1 MPCVPSDDKRIT
13 QEEFDR
19 RFPIRLTQRMRTW
32 AGPSTRPEPH
42 SPTGKQIASE
52 DLQQRLQSE
61 VAETDPQPEIEPI
74 PSSDSKAPH
83 SDVLSGENIERSD
96 DPSRVSPSK
105 SPNGSNTP
113 QQDLAI
119 TSPNLSSFELEEEL
133 DIPNEVEE
141 PVIGGE
147 ANEGGISNDIDDIYD

>member
-1 MPCVPSDDKRIT
+1 
-13 QEEFDR
+13 
-19 RFPIRLTQRMRTW
+19 MRTW
-32 AGPSTRPEPH
+32 AGPTSTRPEPH
-42 SPTGKQIASE
+42 YPTGNQTAGE
-52 DLQQRLQSE
+52 DLQQRLPSE
-61 VAETDPQPEIEPI
+61 IAETDPEPEIGPI

-119 TSPNLSSFELEEEL
+119 TSPNQSLFEFEEEL
-133 DIPNEVEE
+133 NIPNEVEE
-141 PVIGGE
+141 SVIGGE
-147 ANEGGISNDIDDIYD
+147 ANEGGVSNDIDDIYD